1 LLNLMLELRLI
12 SNSYSNMDASTIAA
26 NLQASQ
32 VAEDAA
38 VAQAITDLQAL
49 VAAPGVP
56 ASTATVV
63 STVETITFSD
73 GSTVTVNGTVA

>member
-1 LLNLMLELRLI
+1 MI
-12 SNSYSNMDASTIAA
+12 SDIVA

-38 VAQAITDLQAL
+38 VSQAISDLQAL
-49 VAAPGVP
+49 PTDPTAAP
-56 ASTATVV
+56 TVTG
-63 STVETITFSD
+63 TVETITFSD